1 MIDLNKINESL
12 PEKSVAIVLIKDKKD
27 SQELN
32 FATGDLYTQHELL
45 GSYLYATIQNAAE
58 QRKESIE
65 EAEKRVLDKLHKEF
79 EISKMREVTV
89 KKMTD
94 AGTSE
99 NEARAI
105 LKWVEEKAREDF
117 NKIDDDD
124 EMEEL
129 YEAFK
134 N

>member
-12 PEKSVAIVLIKDKKD
+12 PEKSVSIVLIKDKKD

-32 FATGDLYTQHELL
+32 FATGDLYTQLELL
-45 GSYLYATIQNAAE
+45 GSYLYSTIQNTAKYH
-58 QRKESIE
+58 QESFE
-65 EAEKRVLDKLHKEF
+65 KAEKRVLDKLHKEF
-79 EISKMREVTV
+79 EISKMREVTI

-117 NKIDDDD
+117 SEIDDDD
-124 EMEEL
+124 EMEDDDETP
-129 YEAFK
+129 K